1 MRLQQFNLK
10 QHVKLSSSL
19 IALII
24 LSISTGC
31 QSLKSITSGSSSE
44 NSTTAKSHKELVKA
58 QKRLQSE
65 ADLPFRGLDTSAHI
79 QTIAFGSCANQDK
92 PQPIWSTIL
101 KQNPDLFLFMGDN
114 VYASRPEQKPL
125 SEQYKKLNRIP
136 EYRAIRER
144 VPFMAIWDDHDYGS
158 NDSGKDN
165 PDKEQTRKEFLK
177 YWSYLNQTLPP
188 NQKALYHSKI
198 FGSKKQTVQ
207 VIFLDTRWDRSPLKK
222 ISDTAALTTPSLI
235 TPNETTANQ
244 PTVTTPTVNTESA
257 LAVKK
262 IKGEYEADTSPDK
275 HFLSEQQWQWLESE
289 LKKPA
294 ALKVLVSSI
303 QVIANDH
310 HFEKWGNFPLERER
324 LLNLIQKTKAKNLV
338 ILSGDRHAASIAKL
352 DTKKSGTLY
361 DITAS
366 ALNKEAK
373 EGNELNDSTYLSEAF
388 GEPNFGLLKINW
400 NQKKALIE
408 IRSQQDE
415 VKQSV
420 EVNF

>member
-10 QHVKLSSSL
+10 QHVKLGLSL

-24 LSISTGC
+24 LSINTGC

-44 NSTTAKSHKELVKA
+44 NSTAAKSHKELVKA

-165 PDKEQTRKEFLK
+165 PEKEQTRKEFLK
-177 YWSYLNQTLPP
+177 YWSYLNQTLPSH
-188 NQKALYHSKI
+188 QKALYHSKI

-222 ISDTAALTTPSLI
+222 ISDADITTPA
-235 TPNETTANQ
+235 PE
-244 PTVTTPTVNTESA
+244 NTESVV
-257 LAVKK
+257 AVKK
-262 IKGEYEADTSPDK
+262 IKGEYEADTGPDK

-294 ALKVLVSSI
+294 ALKILVSSI

-324 LLNLIQKTKAKNLV
+324 LLNLIQKTKSKNLV

-373 EGNELNDSTYLSEAF
+373 EGNELTDSTYLSEAF

-420 EVNF
+420 EVSF